1 MIGKSHQYVSKVLN
15 NIVLKIINVYMKD
28 YEDWYYLNIAKGTYK
43 TCSTCGEVKLISE
56 FTKNSKE
63 HDVYKPECKECRNK
77 RRIKTQ

>member
-1 MIGKSHQYVSKVLN
+1 
-15 NIVLKIINVYMKD
+15 MKD

-63 HDVYKPECKECRNK
+63 HDIYKPECKECRNK